1 MRAFKNRIFQRW
13 AEKEGLD
20 DVRLRMAV
28 AEIER
33 GLIDAELGGHV
44 IKKRVAIN
52 GKGKRSGYRT
62 LIAYRSGDKAFF
74 VYGFAKNELA
84 NVSADELKALR
95 LLAKELLGYSD
106 GSLAVALRQGILFEV
121 DGDE

>member
-1 MRAFKNRIFQRW
+1 MRVFKNRIFQRW

-62 LIAYRSGDKAFF
+62 LIATVRAIKLFLSMD
-74 VYGFAKNELA
+74 LPRM
-84 NVSADELKALR
+84 SWPMCR
-95 LLAKELLGYSD
+95 LMN
-106 GSLAVALRQGILFEV
+106 
-121 DGDE
+121 